1 MRFKNKHVVITGGAS
16 GIGKRLRERF
26 EAEGARVA
34 IIDIL
39 PNDFFQGSVSDQAT
53 LERFAKKVID
63 TFETVDVLVNNAIP
77 VMQGIDECGYAA
89 FSHAMAVGVIAPF
102 YLSKLLRPA
111 FAEHAS
117 ILNITSTRQDQSMP
131 QTESYAAAKG
141 GLAALTHAMAMSLA
155 PAVRVN
161 AIAPGWI
168 NSHAQE
174 WSEADE
180 KQQPL
185 GRIGT
190 VDDVADLALFL
201 ASDQAAFITAQNIV
215 VDGGMSRQM
224 IYHGEHGWTYTPGN
238 EQ

>member
-89 FSHAMAVGVIAPF
+89 FPT
-102 YLSKLLRPA
+102 PW
-111 FAEHAS
+111 
-117 ILNITSTRQDQSMP
+117 P
-131 QTESYAAAKG
+131 
-141 GLAALTHAMAMSLA
+141 
-155 PAVRVN
+155 
-161 AIAPGWI
+161 
-168 NSHAQE
+168 
-174 WSEADE
+174 
-180 KQQPL
+180 
-185 GRIGT
+185 
-190 VDDVADLALFL
+190 L
-201 ASDQAAFITAQNIV
+201 ASSPRFTCRSCC
-215 VDGGMSRQM
+215 GPRLPS
-224 IYHGEHGWTYTPGN
+224 TPRF
-238 EQ
+238 